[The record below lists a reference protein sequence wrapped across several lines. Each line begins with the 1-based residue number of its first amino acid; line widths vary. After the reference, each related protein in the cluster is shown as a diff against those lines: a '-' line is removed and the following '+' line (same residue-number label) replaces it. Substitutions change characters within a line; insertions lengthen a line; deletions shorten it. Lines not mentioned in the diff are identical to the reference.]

1 MFAAQGVPRL
11 MAGRPVQGSVSR
23 TAVVCRNP
31 DWIHGGMTIAR
42 RSEPE
47 ATSFGRDATCGVGET
62 DPPHAG
68 SVLLALSS
76 LEN

>member
-1 MFAAQGVPRL
+1 VFAAQGVPRL
-11 MAGRPVQGSVSR
+11 MAGRPVQDSVGR
-23 TAVVCRNP
+23 TAVVCRNR

-42 RSEPE
+42 RSQSD

-68 SVLLALSS
+68 PVLLALSS